1 MAELP
6 ESASMGLEKVI
17 ESFCD
22 LLRIRLE
29 RDVFTTEDSI
39 RYTFFAALLG
49 VGGLRPEEIV
59 LEYRHPAIARAEVD
73 TWIPSFSG
81 RSLAIEFKYDRP
93 LPGGKNTP
101 RTQRAGHVFND
112 IRRLAPL
119 ATQLGSRCLI
129 VYVATREMSSYFSNQ
144 ENGLHFFFDLE
155 LTSTLTIDDGFFAR
169 KAVSFVT
176 AARGPFNVCVVA
188 RAAAQL
194 PKDHTVRIYEIL
206 AAASPPQPIS
216 VATNSERP

>member
-1 MAELP
+1 MAEH
-6 ESASMGLEKVI
+6 LERACVDLEQVI

-22 LLRIRLE
+22 LLRSRLE
-29 RDVFTTEDSI
+29 KDVFTTEDSI

-73 TWIPSFSG
+73 TWIPSSSG
-81 RSLAIEFKYDRP
+81 RSVAIEFKYDRP

-119 ATQLGSRCLI
+119 ATNPSARCFI
-129 VYVATREMSSYFSNQ
+129 VYVATREMSAYFSNP
-144 ENGLHFFFDLE
+144 ENGLHAFFGLE
-155 LTSTLTIDDGFFAR
+155 LKSELTIDDGFFSS
-169 KAVSFVT
+169 KAASFV
-176 AARGPFNVCVVA
+176 AAASGPFNICVVT

-194 PKDHTVRIYEIL
+194 PRDHVVRVYEVL
-206 AAASPPQPIS
+206 AATSPLQPTLI
-216 VATNSERP
+216 ATNSEKP